1 MPLSWYISH
10 PCRMILV
17 AATGD
22 IQPRDFARLF
32 ESIDAAKAS
41 PYRKIFDVTGLTTEF
56 APDMIALFA
65 LWVRQREAER
75 KVGPIAIVA
84 GSPQTHDQAT
94 HFAKQARGLR
104 LIQVF
109 QQRQAARR
117 RLDEA
122 YANEDFCR
130 PSGPERPRQDS

>member
-10 PCRMILV
+10 PRRLILV
-17 AATGD
+17 AAKGD
-22 IQPRDFARLF
+22 IQPHDFTRLF

-56 APDMIALFA
+56 TSDMIGIFA

-75 KVGPIAIVA
+75 KVGLIAIVA
-84 GSPQTHDQAT
+84 GSPGTHDQAT
-94 HFAKQARGLR
+94 HFAKQARGVR

-109 QQRQAARR
+109 QECPEARR
-117 RLDEA
+117 WLDGLHA
-122 YANEDFCR
+122 DEDLCR
-130 PSGPERPRQDS
+130 TSGPATTE

>member
-10 PCRMILV
+10 PCRLILV
-17 AATGD
+17 AAKGD
-22 IQPRDFARLF
+22 IQPRDFSRLF

-56 APDMIALFA
+56 TPDMIALFA
-65 LWVRQREAER
+65 LWVRQREAGR

-84 GSPQTHDQAT
+84 GSPQTRDQAT
-94 HFAKQARGLR
+94 HFAKQARALR

-109 QQRQAARR
+109 QHREAARR
-117 RLDEA
+117 WLNELYADE
-122 YANEDFCR
+122 DLCR
-130 PSGPERPRQDS
+130 TSGAEATN